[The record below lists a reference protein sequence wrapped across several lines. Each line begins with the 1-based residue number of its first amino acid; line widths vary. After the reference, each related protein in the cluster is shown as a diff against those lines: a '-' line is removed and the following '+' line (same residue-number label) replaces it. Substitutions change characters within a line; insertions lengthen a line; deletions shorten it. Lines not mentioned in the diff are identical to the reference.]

1 MSHRFY
7 GHLCGYL
14 CDDCHEPLVK
24 VRVRLYAPL
33 DDDRLQ
39 DRVSAAPKDTAAVL
53 TPEQVQE
60 KESRLLAEGETD
72 GEGNFSIELG
82 DQKRYGGGAF
92 EVDVVVSHIEGQ
104 KRDSKQRPV
113 QAHLTTLQPEWGR
126 ELAWRWHYCI
136 PARFWCWLRGL
147 FDAWVICGWVGD
159 CKSGKGAAG
168 LTVKAFD
175 ADWLTDDALGSD
187 VTDAQGH
194 FRIHYSRA
202 DFRKT
207 FLSPLINVETPLP
220 WNSGPDV
227 YFHVE
232 AAGGALLIDEDRPDG
247 HKPGRANAGP
257 CLCVKLCLDGGGTPP
272 DTKPLFT
279 SVGMYLVKPVHNHFT
294 AAGLTTAGGYAF
306 TGGLELNGIL
316 PDGQASTAVKYR
328 FRAAEYTPALG
339 PVFDLTSAQLGAAV
353 IGHLQF
359 WYWDTVL
366 ADWSVDAVPFYVN
379 NPGASVSIPQ
389 PGANPPVVVG
399 TNADIDAD
407 GWVEVPR
414 INDFTQGGQGR
425 FTRDSDLLGVLRSD
439 TLTSETIDL
448 GGLAAGQ
455 AVPVGDRRSPR
466 TWKLFFEAAEVAAP
480 NTPVGADSLE
490 RIAIINLAYTYTRHP
505 NWAPT
510 PPVTTRQVVS
520 VNMQQLLGGG
530 GGCAK
535 ISDEVHALYTVY
547 HPMARDV
554 KVWIQGNPPL
564 PAPLDPAPI
573 AGGHA
578 VSPAGGHLFPFGMA
592 QPCAFIL
599 WLEATVGLTSGY
611 GLISGATVQDWIAFC
626 KGEPGA

>member
-1 MSHRFY
+1 MSHRFH
-7 GHLCGYL
+7 GNLCGYL

-33 DDDRLQ
+33 EDDRLQ
-39 DRVSAAPKDTAAVL
+39 DRVAAAPKDTAAVL
-53 TPEQVQE
+53 TPEQVAE
-60 KESRLLAEGETD
+60 KERRLLAEGNTD
-72 GEGNFSIELG
+72 AEGNFSIELG
-82 DQKRYGGGAF
+82 DQKRYGGGPL
-92 EVDVVVSHIEGQ
+92 EVDVVVSHIHGQ
-104 KRDSKQRPV
+104 KRESKQRPV

-159 CKSGKGAAG
+159 CKSGRGAAG
-168 LTVKAFD
+168 LTVRAFD
-175 ADWLTDDALGSD
+175 ADWLSDDVLGSD

-207 FLSPLINVETPLP
+207 FLSPLINLETPLLP

-232 AAGGALLIDEDRPDG
+232 SAGGTLLIDEDRPDG

-257 CLCVKLCLDGGGTPP
+257 CLCVRLCLDGPGGGGEQ

-279 SVGMYLVKPVHNHFT
+279 SVGMYLVKPVHNKFT
-294 AAGLTTAGGYAF
+294 ADGLTTDGGYAF
-306 TGGLELNGIL
+306 TGSLELNGIL

-339 PVFDLTSAQLGAAV
+339 PVFNLTSAHMGAAV
-353 IGHLQF
+353 IGHLLY
-359 WYWDTVL
+359 WYWDAGL
-366 ADWSVDAVPFYVN
+366 GAWSVDAEPFYVN
-379 NPGASVSIPQ
+379 NPGATVSIAQ

-399 TNADIDAD
+399 TSVAMDAD

-425 FTRDSDLLGVLRSD
+425 FTRDSNLLGVLRSE

-448 GGLAAGQ
+448 GGLQAGQ
-455 AVPVGDRRSPR
+455 PVPPGDRRSLR
-466 TWKLFFEAAEVAAP
+466 SWKLFFEAAEVAAP

-520 VNMQQLLGGG
+520 VNIQELLGGG

-535 ISDEVHALYTVY
+535 VSTMVSALYTVY
-547 HPMARDV
+547 HPMARGG
-554 KVWIQGNPPL
+554 KVWIQGNAPL
-564 PAPLDPAPI
+564 PPAALI
-573 AGGHA
+573 ADVHA
-578 VSPAGGHLFPFGMA
+578 AGVEPFPFNSA
-592 QPCAFIL
+592 PSCAFIL
-599 WLEATVGLTSGY
+599 WLESTVALTSGY

-626 KGEPGA
+626 KG

>member
-1 MSHRFY
+1 MSHRFH
-7 GHLCGYL
+7 GQLCGYL

-24 VRVRLYAPL
+24 VRVRLYAAL
-33 DDDRLQ
+33 EDDRLS
-39 DRVSAAPKDTAAVL
+39 DRVSAAPKETAAVL
-53 TPEQVQE
+53 TPEQVAE

-72 GEGNFSIELG
+72 AEGSFSIELS

-92 EVDVVVSHIEGQ
+92 EVDVVVSRIEGQ
-104 KRDSKQRPV
+104 KRESKQRPV

-126 ELAWRWHYCI
+126 ELSFKWHYCI
-136 PARFWCWLRGL
+136 PVRFWCWLRGL

-159 CKSGKGAAG
+159 CKSGQGAAG
-168 LTVKAFD
+168 LTVRAFD

-207 FLSPLINVETPLP
+207 FLSPIINLETPLLP

-232 AAGGALLIDEDRPDG
+232 SSGGALLIDEDRADG
-247 HKPGRANAGP
+247 HKPGRENVGP
-257 CLCVKLCLDGGGTPP
+257 CLCVRLCLGGGDGGEQ

-279 SVGMYLVKPVHNHFT
+279 SVGMYKVKPSENHFT
-294 AAGLTTAGGYAF
+294 AAGLTTAGEYAF
-306 TGGLELNGIL
+306 TGHLELKGIL
-316 PDGQASTAVKYR
+316 PDAQASTAVKYR
-328 FRAAEYTPALG
+328 FRAAEYTPGLG
-339 PVFDLTSAQLGAAV
+339 AVFNLTAAQLGAAV

-359 WYWDTVL
+359 WYWDTGL
-366 ADWSVDAVPFYVN
+366 SAWSVGATEFYAN
-379 NPGASVSIPQ
+379 NPGATVSIPQ
-389 PGANPPVVVG
+389 PGATPPLVVS
-399 TNADIDAD
+399 TNAPIDAD

-414 INDFTQGGQGR
+414 INDLTQGGEGR
-425 FTRDSDLLGVLRSD
+425 FTRDSDLLAVLRSD

-455 AVPVGDRRSPR
+455 SVPVGDRRSLR

-490 RIAIINLAYTYTRHP
+490 RIAIINLRYTYTRHP

-510 PPVTTRQVVS
+510 GPVTTRQVVS
-520 VNMQQLLGGG
+520 VNMQELLGPGN
-530 GGCAK
+530 GCDK
-535 ISDEVHALYTVY
+535 VDTEVHALYTVC
-547 HPMARDV
+547 HPMAREG
-554 KVWIQGNPPL
+554 KVWIQGNAPL
-564 PAPLDPAPI
+564 PPDHVLTPI

-578 VSPAGGHLFPFGMA
+578 VSPAGGDLFPFGTA
-592 QPCAFIL
+592 LPCAFIL
-599 WLEATVGLTSGY
+599 WLEATVALTSGY
-611 GLISGATVQDWIAFC
+611 GIISGATVQDWIAFC
-626 KGEPGA
+626 KGG